1 MEYPKRLLNESL
13 NMILCDDSISKV
25 DLIDLLRLTL
35 DDDDLS
41 TKQALSDFITVN
53 DIFESD
59 RVDLELIMEHNE
71 NVYDQM
77 KSEGLLE

>member
-13 NMILCDDSISKV
+13 NMILCDDSISKA
-25 DLIDLLRLTL
+25 DLIDLLRLTI
-35 DDDDLS
+35 DGDLS
-41 TKQALSDFITVN
+41 TKQALSDFITAN

>member
-13 NMILCDDSISKV
+13 NMILCDDSISKA
-25 DLIDLLRLTL
+25 DLIDLLRLTI
-35 DDDDLS
+35 DGDLS
-41 TKQALSDFITVN
+41 TKQALSDYISAN

>member
-25 DLIDLLRLTL
+25 DLIDLLRLTI
-35 DDDDLS
+35 DGDLS
-41 TKQALSDFITVN
+41 TKQALSDFITAN

-71 NVYDQM
+71 KVYDQM
-77 KSEGLLE
+77 KSEGLL

>member
-25 DLIDLLRLTL
+25 DLIDLIRLTI
-35 DDDDLS
+35 DDDLT
-41 TKQALSDFITVN
+41 TKQALSDFITAN

-77 KSEGLLE
+77 KSEGWL

>member
-13 NMILCDDSISKV
+13 NMILCDDSISKA
-25 DLIDLLRLTL
+25 DLIDLLRLTI
-35 DDDDLS
+35 DDDLS
-41 TKQALSDFITVN
+41 TKQALSDFITAN

-59 RVDLELIMEHNE
+59 RVDLELIMEYNE

>member
-13 NMILCDDSISKV
+13 NTILCDDSISKV
-25 DLIDLLRLTL
+25 DLIDLIRLTI
-35 DDDDLS
+35 DDDLS
-41 TKQALSDFITVN
+41 TKQALSDFITAN

-59 RVDLELIMEHNE
+59 RVDLELIMKHNE
-71 NVYDQM
+71 NIYDQM

>member
-25 DLIDLLRLTL
+25 DLIDLIRLTI
-35 DDDDLS
+35 DDDLS
-41 TKQALSDFITVN
+41 TKQALSDFITAN

>member
-25 DLIDLLRLTL
+25 DLIDLIRLTI
-35 DDDDLS
+35 DGDLS

-59 RVDLELIMEHNE
+59 RVDLELIMEYNE

>member
-13 NMILCDDSISKV
+13 NMILCDDSITKV
-25 DLIDLLRLTL
+25 DLIDLLRLTI
-35 DDDDLS
+35 DDDLS
-41 TKQALSDFITVN
+41 TKQALSDFISAN

-59 RVDLELIMEHNE
+59 RVDLELIMEYNE

>member
-1 MEYPKRLLNESL
+1 MENPKRLKNESL
-13 NMILCDDSISKV
+13 NMILCDDSISKA
-25 DLIDLLRLTL
+25 DLIDLLRLTI
-35 DDDDLS
+35 DDALS
-41 TKQALSDFITVN
+41 TKQALSDFITAN

>member
-13 NMILCDDSISKV
+13 NMILCDDSISKA

-35 DDDDLS
+35 DEDLS
-41 TKQALSDFITVN
+41 TKQALSDFITAN

-77 KSEGLLE
+77 KSEGLL

>member
-25 DLIDLLRLTL
+25 DLVELLRLTI
-35 DDDDLS
+35 DGDLS
-41 TKQALSDFITVN
+41 TKQALSDFITAN

>member
-13 NMILCDDSISKV
+13 NMILYDDSISKA
-25 DLIDLLRLTL
+25 DLIDLLRLTI
-35 DDDDLS
+35 DDDLS
-41 TKQALSDFITVN
+41 TKQALSDFITAN

-71 NVYDQM
+71 NVYEQM
-77 KSEGLLE
+77 KSEGLL

>member
-13 NMILCDDSISKV
+13 NMILCDDSISKA
-25 DLIDLLRLTL
+25 DLIDLFRLTI
-35 DDDDLS
+35 DGDLS
-41 TKQALSDFITVN
+41 TKQALSDFITAN

>member
-25 DLIDLLRLTL
+25 DLIDLIRVTI
-35 DDDDLS
+35 DGDLS

-77 KSEGLLE
+77 KSEGWL